1 MTGRSP
7 RATPLAR
14 YVAIIIGLALLATAI
29 VCGREIW
36 LRNSTSIHW
45 DSWVEPIIMT
55 IGDATYQ
62 PWMLPAGAVAGVLGT
77 LLVWVALRPRT
88 YTHRAVRS
96 EASLWM
102 RPVDISRLLSATAR
116 RVPGVTTAAT
126 RLSGSTAHVS
136 VTGHRDDLA
145 PLVDAALAHTVSAL
159 GLGLSVRVRQE
170 VASE

>member
-7 RATPLAR
+7 RATPSTR

-36 LRNSTSIHW
+36 LRNSNSIHW
-45 DSWVEPIIMT
+45 DPWVEPIIMT
-55 IGDATYQ
+55 IGNATYQ
-62 PWMLPAGAVAGVLGT
+62 PWMLPAGSVVGVLGA
-77 LLVWVALRPRT
+77 LLVWAALRPRS

-126 RLSGSTAHVS
+126 RLSGSTAYVS

-145 PLVDAALAHTVSAL
+145 PLVDAALTDTVSAL

-170 VASE
+170 ETNE